1 MVCLSD
7 LFMER
12 EQFEFM
18 VDALLDVV
26 RVHPGEDEL
35 VNQYL
40 VVGLAKATAVVG
52 VVRRSFSTQF
62 GNLRPI
68 PLVCYKLVTI
78 AEEC

>member
-18 VDALLDVV
+18 LDTLLDVV
-26 RVHPGEDEL
+26 KAHPSEDEL

-40 VVGLAKATAVVG
+40 TVGLAKSTAVVG
-52 VVRRSFSTQF
+52 VVCSSGTFCACHFVKKFSMWT
-62 GNLRPI
+62 
-68 PLVCYKLVTI
+68 
-78 AEEC
+78 

>member
-18 VDALLDVV
+18 LDTLLDVV
-26 RVHPGEDEL
+26 RVHPSEDEL

-40 VVGLAKATAVVG
+40 TVGLAKATAVVG
-52 VVRRSFSTQF
+52 VVSQPVPHSWA
-62 GNLRPI
+62 G
-68 PLVCYKLVTI
+68 
-78 AEEC
+78 

>member
-18 VDALLDVV
+18 LDTLLDVV
-26 RVHPGEDEL
+26 RVHPAEDEL

-52 VVRRSFSTQF
+52 VVSLLFS
-62 GNLRPI
+62 LYLW
-68 PLVCYKLVTI
+68 LVF
-78 AEEC
+78 